1 MTVITMGTN
10 WILAYNLMISKEI
23 VHQTKIIVTG
33 ARSKGSPGYELS

>member
-23 VHQTKIIVTG
+23 VHHTKITTLIQKDNFCFLTVT
-33 ARSKGSPGYELS
+33 